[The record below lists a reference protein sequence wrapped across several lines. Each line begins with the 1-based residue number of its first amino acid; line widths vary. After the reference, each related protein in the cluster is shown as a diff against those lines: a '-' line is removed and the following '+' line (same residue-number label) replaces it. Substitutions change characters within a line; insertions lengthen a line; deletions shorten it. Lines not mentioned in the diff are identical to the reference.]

1 MKDFLKFT
9 LATVTGII
17 VSSVVLFF
25 ISILVVFSMVSSSES
40 ETQVRKNSVMMLDLN
55 GTLAER
61 SQENPLDILM
71 KDDYKTYG
79 LDDVL
84 SSIRKAK
91 ENENIK
97 GIYIQANSLSAGY
110 ASLEEIRHALKDFK
124 ESGKFIVAYG
134 DSYTQSLYYLSSI
147 ADKVML
153 NPQGMLEWRGLAATP
168 MFFKDLLEK
177 IGVEMQVFKV
187 GTYKSAVEP
196 FIATEMSPA
205 NREQVNVYLSSVWGQ
220 ITGDIA
226 ESRNLSVE
234 ALNKEADRMLMF
246 YPAEESVKNGLVD
259 TLIYKNDVRDYL
271 KTLVGID
278 KDDDM
283 PVLGIQDMVNVK
295 KNVPKDK
302 SGNVIAVYYAYG
314 EIDGGSSAS
323 TEEGI
328 NSEKVI
334 RDLRKLKD
342 DENVKAVVLRVN
354 SPGGSAYGSEQIWYA
369 VEQLKKEKPVIVSM
383 GDYAA
388 SGGYYIACNADTIV
402 AEPTTLTGSIG
413 IFGMMPNAK
422 GLTEKLGLNFDIVK
436 TNPYADFGNLTRF
449 SDASLQALQDAGVE
463 VEVFNPVH
471 RYVNRIYFN
480 YRDHRK
486 IAVIDGVHAYTG
498 GINIADE
505 YANLFV
511 RFGHWK
517 DTGVRIDGA
526 GAWGFASQFI
536 QMWKMIGRSLPNE
549 DDYYRPRV
557 EIEGTGWCQ
566 PFTDGPLNNP
576 DNPIEDTYLQ
586 LIASAQK
593 MLYITTPYYAVEESM
608 QKSLCIAADAGVDV
622 RLMIPA
628 IPDHKFTYMVAETYW
643 GELLRHGVKIYKY
656 TPGFLHAK
664 SVMVD
669 REVALVGSTNMDYR
683 TFQLHY
689 ECGVLLYHSPVVEE
703 LLEDLDQTAAVSTL
717 YTLEEWEK
725 RSWPRRMFA
734 SILKLGAIWL

>member
-302 SGNVIAVYYAYG
+302 SGNVIAVYYASG

-436 TNPYADFGNLTRF
+436 TNPYADFGNLTRPMN
-449 SDASLQALQDAGVE
+449 DGEKGLMQM
-463 VEVFNPVH
+463 
-471 RYVNRIYFN
+471 YVNNGYKLFLTRCSDGRGISMEEL
-480 YRDHRK
+480 DK
-486 IAVIDGVHAYTG
+486 IAQGRVWTG
-498 GINIADE
+498 STAKELGLVDELGGLDKALEIAV
-505 YANLFV
+505 A
-511 RFGHWK
+511 K
-517 DTGVRIDGA
+517 
-526 GAWGFASQFI
+526 
-536 QMWKMIGRSLPNE
+536 
-549 DDYYRPRV
+549 
-557 EIEGTGWCQ
+557 
-566 PFTDGPLNNP
+566 
-576 DNPIEDTYLQ
+576 
-586 LIASAQK
+586 
-593 MLYITTPYYAVEESM
+593 
-608 QKSLCIAADAGVDV
+608 AGVD
-622 RLMIPA
+622 
-628 IPDHKFTYMVAETYW
+628 TYTVMNYPKKE
-643 GELLRHGVKIYKY
+643 
-656 TPGFLHAK
+656 GFLESLMNTNPGNYIKARMLNGK
-664 SVMVD
+664 ISDVYRQFGIIENFDKID
-669 REVALVGSTNMDYR
+669 RIQARVP
-683 TFQLHY
+683 F
-689 ECGVLLYHSPVVEE
+689 E
-703 LLEDLDQTAAVSTL
+703 LNIQ
-717 YTLEEWEK
+717 
-725 RSWPRRMFA
+725 
-734 SILKLGAIWL
+734 

>member
-314 EIDGGSSAS
+314 EIDGDSSAS

-436 TNPYADFGNLTRF
+436 TNPYADFGNLTRPMN
-449 SDASLQALQDAGVE
+449 DGEKGLMQM
-463 VEVFNPVH
+463 
-471 RYVNRIYFN
+471 YVNNGYKLFLTRCSDGRGISMEEL
-480 YRDHRK
+480 DK
-486 IAVIDGVHAYTG
+486 IAQGRVWTG
-498 GINIADE
+498 STAKELGLVDELGGLDKALEIAV
-505 YANLFV
+505 A
-511 RFGHWK
+511 K
-517 DTGVRIDGA
+517 
-526 GAWGFASQFI
+526 
-536 QMWKMIGRSLPNE
+536 
-549 DDYYRPRV
+549 
-557 EIEGTGWCQ
+557 
-566 PFTDGPLNNP
+566 
-576 DNPIEDTYLQ
+576 
-586 LIASAQK
+586 
-593 MLYITTPYYAVEESM
+593 
-608 QKSLCIAADAGVDV
+608 AGVD
-622 RLMIPA
+622 
-628 IPDHKFTYMVAETYW
+628 TYTVMNYPKKE
-643 GELLRHGVKIYKY
+643 
-656 TPGFLHAK
+656 GFLESLMNTNPGNYIKARMLNGK
-664 SVMVD
+664 ISDVYRQFGIIENFDKID
-669 REVALVGSTNMDYR
+669 RIQARVP
-683 TFQLHY
+683 F
-689 ECGVLLYHSPVVEE
+689 E
-703 LLEDLDQTAAVSTL
+703 LNIQ
-717 YTLEEWEK
+717 
-725 RSWPRRMFA
+725 
-734 SILKLGAIWL
+734 